1 MTREEFLKMLIKQK
15 GYTIKSFAAKIGIP
29 YTSLLSMLNGSI
41 GGAAVES
48 VIKIC
53 EELDISVESLKNEEM
68 DSLPQ
73 GYYLD
78 PAAAKMAQELYDNPG
93 MRILFDAAKNVSSED
108 LKAAAEL
115 IARMKKKEEHIDE

>member
-15 GYTIKSFAAKIGIP
+15 GYTIKNFAAKIGIP

-53 EELDISVESLKNEEM
+53 AELDISVESLKNEEI
-68 DSLPQ
+68 DSSQ
-73 GYYLD
+73 GYYRN
-78 PAAAKMAQELYDNPG
+78 PGAAKMAQELYDNPD
-93 MRILFDAAKNVSSED
+93 MMVLFDAAKYVSAED
-108 LKAAAEL
+108 LKLAAE
-115 IARMKKKEEHIDE
+115 IMARMKKKEEHI

>member
-53 EELDISVESLKNEEM
+53 EELDISVESLKNEEI
-68 DSLPQ
+68 DSPQ
-73 GYYLD
+73 CYYLN
-78 PAAAKMAQELYDNPG
+78 PEAAKMAQELYDNPG
-93 MRILFDAAKNVSSED
+93 MRILFDAAKNVSAED
-108 LKAAAEL
+108 LKLAAE
-115 IARMKKKEEHIDE
+115 IVARMKKKEEHNDE

>member
-15 GYTIKSFAAKIGIP
+15 GYTIKSFADKIGIP

-53 EELDISVESLKNEEM
+53 EELDISVESLKNEEIG
-68 DSLPQ
+68 SPQ
-73 GYYLD
+73 GYYLN
-78 PAAAKMAQELYDNPG
+78 PEAAKMAQELYDNPG
-93 MRILFDAAKNVSSED
+93 MRILFDAAKNVSAED
-108 LKAAAEL
+108 LKLAAE
-115 IARMKKKEEHIDE
+115 IVARMKKKEEHTND

>member
-1 MTREEFLKMLIKQK
+1 MTREGFLKMLIKQK

-53 EELDISVESLKNEEM
+53 EELDISVESLKNEEIG
-68 DSLPQ
+68 SPQ
-73 GYYLD
+73 GYYLN
-78 PAAAKMAQELYDNPG
+78 PEAAKMAQELYDNPG
-93 MRILFDAAKNVSSED
+93 MRILFDAAKNVSAED
-108 LKAAAEL
+108 LKLAAE
-115 IARMKKKEEHIDE
+115 IVARMKKNEEHDDD

>member
-53 EELDISVESLKNEEM
+53 EELDISVESLKNE
-68 DSLPQ
+68 
-73 GYYLD
+73 
-78 PAAAKMAQELYDNPG
+78 
-93 MRILFDAAKNVSSED
+93 
-108 LKAAAEL
+108 
-115 IARMKKKEEHIDE
+115 